1 MRRGAILL
9 AIALP
14 MLACGGSSSG
24 ASHSPSPSAVA
35 SATVSSSAGPSPSPG
50 PLTGV
55 YGLLLSAGTLYLIKP
70 DASEG
75 GSVTVAAPSVQSCGQ
90 GMAAVLQPPVSAS
103 QDEVYFRDGDT
114 KIRMVVPPT
123 GAVDVTTVPGGPKT
137 ISFFSVSPD
146 DQRIAVVVEDL
157 SGSTSV
163 GLRLYTEDLR
173 GGGHHAE
180 IFATSAPRAGG
191 TTLWPM
197 GWHQGRLVLAIW
209 PVCTLQQVPY
219 PSSWHVVDASSAN
232 RLATIGDASCV
243 PSVWPSPAGVACFD
257 ATGNGTVRVYDW
269 AGKQVAAL
277 QTKIG
282 VSELS
287 PSGRLLAAGNGGGL
301 GNPSPT
307 TTMIGTDGGGS
318 VASLG
323 HMACLWFD
331 DSHALA
337 QDAVIAYPSGAAT
350 VLAQSGECAGRFP
363 GEL

>member
-1 MRRGAILL
+1 MGRGAFLL
-9 AIALP
+9 VVTLP
-14 MLACGGSSSG
+14 LLACGG
-24 ASHSPSPSAVA
+24 PSPSASQSPSPPARA
-35 SATVSSSAGPSPSPG
+35 SATISTSASPSPG
-50 PLTGV
+50 PLAGP

-70 DASEG
+70 DAGEG
-75 GSVTVAAPSVQSCGQ
+75 GNVSVAAPSVQSCGQ
-90 GMAAVLQPPVSAS
+90 GMSAVLQPPVSAS
-103 QDEVYFRDGDT
+103 HDQVYFRDGDT
-114 KIRMVVPPT
+114 SIRMVVPPT

-146 DQRIAVVVEDL
+146 NQRIAVLVEDF
-157 SGSTSV
+157 SGSSSI
-163 GLRLYTEDLR
+163 GLRLYAEDLR

-180 IFATSAPRAGG
+180 IFATSTARGGG

-209 PVCTLQQVPY
+209 PPCTFQQVPY

-243 PSVWPSPAGVACFD
+243 PSVWPTPSGVACFD
-257 ATGNGTVRVYDW
+257 AAGNGTVRVYDW
-269 AGKQVAAL
+269 TGKQVGAL

-287 PSGRLLAAGNGGGL
+287 PSGRLLAAGSGGGV
-301 GNPSPT
+301 GNPTPT
-307 TTMIGTDGGGS
+307 TTMIGADGTGS
-318 VASLG
+318 VVSPG
-323 HMACLWFD
+323 HMGCLWLD

-337 QDAVIAYPSGAAT
+337 PDAVITYPSGAAT
-350 VLAQSGECAGRFP
+350 VLPQSGECAGRLP